1 MTNQNQAATA
11 EKTIYDVDD
20 NGYVTVRTWVCV
32 DADGAYEAGTDE
44 DEARDRF
51 NENIS
56 GDETRRTVC
65 IEVRLRVP
73 RPVTVGVQVPDEAGS
88 TDVEAKASE

>member
-1 MTNQNQAATA
+1 MTDKNQADTA
-11 EKTIYDVDD
+11 EISEYDVDD

-51 NENIS
+51 EENV
-56 GDETRRTVC
+56 GGGVTRRTVC
-65 IEVRLRVP
+65 VEVRLRVP
-73 RPVTVGVQVPDEAGS
+73 RPVTVGVLVPDEAGE
-88 TDVEAKASE
+88 TDVTAKASE